1 MPIAASAKIYPLAK
15 IVQDGGNFDL
25 GDHSQ
30 IDDFVF
36 VNAGRGCRIGR
47 FVHLA
52 AFASVT
58 GGGELTMEDFS
69 GLSPGCRVLTASD
82 DFTGPFLTNPTVP
95 RELTHY
101 VYGHVVIGRYAI
113 VGANAVVFPG
123 VEIGE
128 GAAVAAGAVVRRDL
142 PPWGIY
148 AGEPLRKI
156 GERDRQAIEEKAR
169 LLLAK
174 LGLPPVGPVQHS

>member
-1 MPIAASAKIYPLAK
+1 MRVAANARVYPLAK
-15 IVQDGGNFDL
+15 IVESGDNFSL
-25 GDHSQ
+25 GEFSQ

-36 VNAGRGCRIGR
+36 VNAGRGCWIGR

-69 GLSPGCRVLTASD
+69 GLSPGCRVLTATD

-95 RELTHY
+95 KDLTHY
-101 VYGHVVIGRYAI
+101 VYAHVVIGRYAI

-123 VEIGE
+123 VKIGE
-128 GAAVAAGAVVRRDL
+128 GAAVAAGGVVRRDL
-142 PPWGIY
+142 LPWSVY
-148 AGEPLRKI
+148 AGDPLRKI
-156 GERDRQAIEEKAR
+156 GVRDGQAIEEKAR
-169 LLLAK
+169 LLLVK
-174 LGLPPVGPVQHS
+174 LGLPPSNACKLP